1 MNPRGY
7 RAGRGSIRVSLDFGQ
22 HPKER
27 DKKKKKMKS
36 CTFLIQGSKGRK
48 IAS

>member
-27 DKKKKKMKS
+27 DKKKNEKLYLSDTGFK
-36 CTFLIQGSKGRK
+36 R
-48 IAS
+48 